1 MHDYFSPA
9 LDADQLRQISNLGLA
24 HLGDGVYEL
33 LVRTFLC
40 LHGGVTNRQ
49 LHRATV
55 ARVSAPAQAKA
66 MERLLPL
73 LTEEE
78 EAVFRRGR
86 NTRVGGIPQHATPG
100 EYHAAT
106 GLECLFGYLYLKG
119 DKERI
124 NELFD
129 RVIAEEEKGD
139 ETKWERK

>member
-1 MHDYFSPA
+1 MDLNDHFSPA
-9 LDADQLRQISNLGLA
+9 LLPDELRGISNLGLA

-33 LVRTFLC
+33 LVRTWLC
-40 LHGGVTNRQ
+40 VQGGCTNRD

-55 ARVSAPAQAKA
+55 RFVSAPAQAEA
-66 MERLLPL
+66 AEQLLPL

-78 EAVFRRGR
+78 RDVYRRGR
-86 NTRVGGIPQHATPG
+86 NTRGGGIPQNATPG

-119 DKERI
+119 EKARI

-129 RVIAEEEKGD
+129 KIISNE
-139 ETKWERK
+139 